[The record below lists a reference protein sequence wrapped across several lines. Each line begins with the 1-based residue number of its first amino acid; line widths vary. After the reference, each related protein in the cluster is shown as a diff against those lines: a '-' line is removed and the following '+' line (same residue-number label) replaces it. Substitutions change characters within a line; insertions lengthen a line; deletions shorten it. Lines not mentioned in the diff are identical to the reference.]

1 MARNAVIDDSVKDA
15 LLRFPTVDMIRTLF
29 PDVKMRG
36 RSIMCNPLR
45 GEKNA
50 SLSCFLDYAGYPRWK
65 DHATGESGDNID
77 FFRKAY
83 PDLSY
88 IEAVDRMAGMLL
100 GRSALLD
107 ADAPVRVEKKPA
119 RPRRAAA
126 AGSELRS
133 KKITV
138 LSAVPAV
145 PGGTPEEYVSYWR
158 SRGISDEVAARYLSY
173 VIYESGSLKG
183 RQEFSPHT
191 GLPLVDGSGS
201 LVLDDGR
208 RDALGLPNAVGGW
221 VLRSPDTSARKGF
234 KGCSIQFPT
243 FIRADGTAAP
253 RLVRFFGEGDGVVS
267 ALSYDP
273 VRCVLMIN
281 PGQGFAGVDE
291 RAASLAAPLMSSLQD
306 QFLDPRT
313 AAGLE
318 ACLDLF
324 SAGVSSPSVRVVEGM
339 FDALSLIEVE
349 KMAGRGTEPGM
360 DLVVLNSVS
369 NIRWAVPF
377 LSLHGEVLSYLDNDM
392 RTSAGRN
399 AFDHMV
405 DEVRGYAARLGAGVK
420 VMNASAFFYP
430 YKDVNDW
437 LKAAKGVAPR
447 INERDVEKE
456 RREGRVRA
464 AARKASPGRKTPPGG
479 VSF

>member
-1 MARNAVIDDSVKDA
+1 MARNAVIDDSVKEA

-50 SLSCFLDYAGYPRWK
+50 SLSCFLDYAGFPRWK

-88 IEAVDRMAGMLL
+88 TEAVDRMAGMLL
-100 GRSALLD
+100 GRSALVD
-107 ADAPVRVEKKPA
+107 GGSPSRIERKPA
-119 RPRRAAA
+119 RPRRAAVSSA
-126 AGSELRS
+126 PSA

-158 SRGISDEVAARYLSY
+158 SRGVSDEVAARYLSY
-173 VIYESGSLKG
+173 VTYESGSLKG

-191 GLPLVDGSGS
+191 GLPLVDGSGE

-221 VLRSPDTSARKGF
+221 VLRSPDALSRKGF
-234 KGCSIQFPT
+234 KGCSVQFPT
-243 FIRADGTAAP
+243 FIRADGSAAP

-267 ALSYDP
+267 ALSYDSA
-273 VRCVLMIN
+273 RCALMVN
-281 PGQGFAGVDE
+281 PGQGFAGVDA
-291 RAASLAAPLMSSLQD
+291 RTASLAAPLMESLRD
-306 QFLDPRT
+306 QYVDPRT
-313 AAGLE
+313 VAGLE

-324 SAGVSSPSVRVVEGM
+324 SAGVSGPSVRVVEGM

-349 KMAGRGTEPGM
+349 NMAGRGTHPGM

-377 LSLHGEVLSYLDNDM
+377 LALHSEVLSYLDNDM
-392 RTSAGRN
+392 RTSAGRK
-399 AFDHMV
+399 AYDHLV
-405 DEVRGYAARLGAGVK
+405 EEVKGYAARLGAGVK
-420 VMNASAFFYP
+420 VLNASAFFYP

-437 LKAAKGVAPR
+437 LKAAKGLSPR

-456 RREGRVRA
+456 RMEGRARA
-464 AARKASPGRKTPPGG
+464 AKAQRAPSGRKTPPGG
-479 VSF
+479 VSL